1 MHHTS
6 KVRNLTVML
15 SALCIAAASTACS
28 DTEREVTVQ
37 PKVSANSVDTS
48 ELENSEM
55 VPLAEL
61 VGKTV
66 DEAKLRL
73 GFPDRLAG
81 DLAKTKNVVVL
92 AEKDITLQTQGNWTV
107 TGWCYRNYTQTV
119 TAEDTLTFS
128 VVPPGSYT
136 AGYIKG
142 NNGYN
147 NFPDEWAKD
156 RGCNSNSVGM
166 ALPVLKKAS
175 K

>member
-1 MHHTS
+1 
-6 KVRNLTVML
+6 ML
-15 SALCIAAASTACS
+15 GSLCIAATSTACS

-37 PKVSANSVDTS
+37 PKVVSATSVDTS

-66 DEAKLRL
+66 DEAKYRL

-81 DLAKTKNVVVL
+81 DLAKSKNVVVL
-92 AEKDITLQTQGNWTV
+92 TETDITLQTQGSWVV

-128 VVPPGSYT
+128 AVPPGVYFP
-136 AGYIKG
+136 GYVKG

-156 RGCNSNSVGM
+156 RGCNSSSVGM
-166 ALPVLKKAS
+166 TLPVLKKAS